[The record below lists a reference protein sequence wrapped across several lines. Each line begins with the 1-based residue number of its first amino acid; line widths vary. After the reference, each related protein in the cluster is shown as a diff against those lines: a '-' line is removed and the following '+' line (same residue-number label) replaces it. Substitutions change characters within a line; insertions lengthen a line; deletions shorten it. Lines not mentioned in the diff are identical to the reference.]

1 MIGGEVDEI
10 SIAEAQFY
18 PRSLNLIAYT
28 PTSTIHTP
36 ATGLL
41 FLMIEMLKSENGS
54 PKHRRYIKLDASADA
69 GILKLADM
77 TSTLPLHR
85 YISFVISVM
94 MPKF

>member
-18 PRSLNLIAYT
+18 PRSLNLIVYT

-54 PKHRRYIKLDASADA
+54 PKHRRYIKA
-69 GILKLADM
+69 GCIGRRGDTKAC
-77 TSTLPLHR
+77 R
-85 YISFVISVM
+85 YDIDIA
-94 MPKF
+94 PP

>member
-18 PRSLNLIAYT
+18 PRSLNLIVYT

-41 FLMIEMLKSENGS
+41 FLMIEM
-54 PKHRRYIKLDASADA
+54 
-69 GILKLADM
+69 LKLADM